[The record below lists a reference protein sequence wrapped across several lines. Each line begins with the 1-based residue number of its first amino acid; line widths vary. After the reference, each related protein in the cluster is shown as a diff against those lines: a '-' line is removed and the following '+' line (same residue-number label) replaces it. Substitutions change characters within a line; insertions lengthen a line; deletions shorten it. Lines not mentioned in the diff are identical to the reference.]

1 LRESGSIEQDAD
13 MVMFLY
19 RPEYYK
25 ITEDEDGKSTEGIGE
40 VIIAKNRA
48 GTIDTIRLQF
58 IGKFTK
64 FANIGEYS
72 VGSSVP
78 NSFSQH
84 SGISQFESQAVD
96 PGFQT
101 FKSKMNTDEETP
113 TPNLDGEYPF

>member
-1 LRESGSIEQDAD
+1 
-13 MVMFLY
+13 LY

>member
-1 LRESGSIEQDAD
+1 

-25 ITEDEDGKSTEGIGE
+25 ITEDEQGNSTEGIGE
-40 VIIAKNRA
+40 LIIAKNRA
-48 GTIDTIRLQF
+48 GTIENIRLQF

-72 VGSSVP
+72 GASSIP

-101 FKSKMNTDEETP
+101 FKSKMNLDQEA
-113 TPNLDGEYPF
+113 PNPNPAEEYPF